1 MILPKVEE
9 KTLEKSKTLLNKHT
23 KKKKKSGTE
32 KNSNSLIITI
42 YNNRLT
48 NKIIHS

>member
-23 KKKKKSGTE
+23 KKKNQEQKRTP
-32 KNSNSLIITI
+32 TA
-42 YNNRLT
+42 
-48 NKIIHS
+48 

>member
-23 KKKKKSGTE
+23 KKKKKNQEQKRTP
-32 KNSNSLIITI
+32 IA
-42 YNNRLT
+42 
-48 NKIIHS
+48 